1 MSMGW
6 VIFIIVLVLGIIV
19 SNIILLKQSA
29 NMKIPD
35 SVVKAMQEKKD
46 REEAEQQQLELEQKQ
61 KQNKGPD

>member
-6 VIFIIVLVLGIIV
+6 VIFIIVLALGIIL
-19 SNIILLKQSA
+19 SNILLLKKSA

-46 REEAEQQQLELEQKQ
+46 REAREQLEQEKKAQK
-61 KQNKGPD
+61 KPD

>member
-6 VIFIIVLVLGIIV
+6 VIFIIVLALGIIL
-19 SNIILLKQSA
+19 SNILLLKKSA

-46 REEAEQQQLELEQKQ
+46 KEAREHLEQEKKAQ
-61 KQNKGPD
+61 KKPD

>member
-6 VIFIIVLVLGIIV
+6 VIFIIVLALGIIL
-19 SNIILLKQSA
+19 SNILLLKKSA

-46 REEAEQQQLELEQKQ
+46 REAREHLEQEKKAQ
-61 KQNKGPD
+61 KKPD